1 MTGAVIKSPVFV
13 SYRESTSYEIKSP
26 SCEQCLGKNT

>member
-13 SYRESTSYEIKSP
+13 SQKIRSMKQKALLVNRI
-26 SCEQCLGKNT
+26 